1 MLYEDARVSGNPFA
15 AMRDNFVKMKT
26 PVPVN
31 RLAMVEAGD
40 FSVWLAQVLASFRGS
55 EGTDVPCGS
64 CRGCCTSSYFI
75 HVRPNDRKTIGAVPK
90 NLLTAAPGLPQGY
103 KLIGFT
109 SNGSCALLKNG
120 DCSIY
125 RSRPQTCRDYDCRVF
140 TAAGILAGGAD
151 KATINQRVQE
161 WQFSYA
167 SGQDQQ
173 IHNAIKKAATFIV
186 KNRAAF
192 PGGRA
197 PVAPSDIA
205 VLAIKVHGVF
215 LRPEIKSQT
224 PSEIA
229 EAIIRASRE
238 FEASRSTDEAEK
250 Q

>member
-1 MLYEDARVSGNPFA
+1 MNTS
-15 AMRDNFVKMKT
+15 
-26 PVPVN
+26 VPVN
-31 RLAMVEAGD
+31 KLAKVEAGD
-40 FSVWLAQVLASFRGS
+40 FGVWLAQVLASFRGAA
-55 EGTDVPCGS
+55 GTDVPCGS

-75 HVRPNDRKTIGAVPK
+75 HVRPSDRKTIGAVPR
-90 NLLTAAPGLPQGY
+90 NLLTAAPGLPQDY
-103 KLIGFT
+103 KLIGFA

-125 RSRPQTCRDYDCRVF
+125 SSRPQTCRDYDCRVF
-140 TAAGILAGGAD
+140 AAAGINAGGAD

-167 SGQDQQ
+167 TDQDQK
-173 IHNAIKKAATFIV
+173 IHNAIKKAAAFIV

-197 PVAPSDIA
+197 PVMPSDIA

-215 LRPEIKSQT
+215 LMPDMRSQAS
-224 PSEIA
+224 SEFA
-229 EAIIRASRE
+229 VAIIRASRE
-238 FEASRSTDEAEK
+238 FEASRPVDESEK

>member
-1 MLYEDARVSGNPFA
+1 MNTS
-15 AMRDNFVKMKT
+15 
-26 PVPVN
+26 VPVN
-31 RLAMVEAGD
+31 KLAEVEAGD
-40 FSVWLAQVLASFRGS
+40 FGVWLTQVLASFRGS
-55 EGTDVPCGS
+55 AGTDVPCGS

-75 HVRPNDRKTIGAVPK
+75 HVRPSDLKTIGAVPK
-90 NLLTAAPGLPQGY
+90 SLLTAAPGLPQGY

-109 SNGSCALLKNG
+109 SNGFCALLKNG

-125 RSRPQTCRDYDCRVF
+125 SSRLQTCRDYDCRVF
-140 TAAGILAGGAD
+140 TAAGINAGGAD
-151 KATINQRVQE
+151 KAAINQRVQE

-167 SGQDQQ
+167 TGQDQQ
-173 IHNAIKKAATFIV
+173 IHNAIKKAASFIV

-215 LRPEIKSQT
+215 LLPEMGSQT

-238 FEASRSTDEAEK
+238 FEASRSTDGTEK